1 MNYLIT
7 GASSGIGKSIFDSL
21 YSENNNYLLFGNK
34 NISNKKLKNIH
45 QYKINLKNYKKLVD
59 PINKF
64 NNLFG
69 SFDNIIISAGT
80 AGQLINFENL
90 DFENFEE
97 VLKVNYLSNIFI
109 LKYLWKFMK
118 SKKITNIIII
128 SSNTIKFTGS
138 EKNFSYY
145 FSKSILESQSLYLAK
160 IGAKYKI
167 NVNMIRPG
175 VVDTKM
181 YKNVINYS
189 KQKLNKRI
197 SKIPRKTMITKNE
210 INSLVKYLCSPDAKS
225 ISGNIFTISGGE

>member
-7 GASSGIGKSIFDSL
+7 GSSSGIGKGIFDSL

-45 QYKINLKNYKKLVD
+45 QYKINLKNYKNLVT

-90 DFENFEE
+90 NFENFEE

-109 LKYLWKFMK
+109 LKYLWKFIK

-160 IGAKYKI
+160 IGAKHKI

-189 KQKLNKRI
+189 KHKLNKRI